1 MAKAPNAQVNGM
13 ARALV
18 VAFYER
24 YLRGDKGYDAYL
36 TGAEAQA
43 RYVTTTQATIA
54 SK

>member
-1 MAKAPNAQVNGM
+1 VSAL
-13 ARALV
+13 ARSYV

-24 YLRGDKGYDAYL
+24 HLRGNVGYDAYL

-43 RYVTTTQATIA
+43 RYVATNLATIE